1 VETAALV
8 ELIHTMPGWSDAAVT
23 AEVLGGGITNRNW
36 LVTVDGA
43 QFVARVPG
51 EKTEVLGIDRAH
63 ESEAAY
69 RAATLGIGPA
79 VRGPLPGVGTLVTAF
94 VGGEHASTLEAEGL
108 RLESAVAALRRFHR
122 SGPIAGAFPIFRVVE
137 WHARDAAAH
146 GVSLPEVLGVLRP
159 LAARIEAAFDAAPTP
174 MVPCHN
180 DLLPGNLLFAD
191 DGVWVID
198 FEYAG
203 MNDHTFDLG
212 NLSAN
217 TGLSAAGE
225 ERLLAAYYDGSVTDA
240 RRARLALM
248 KIMSEY
254 REGMW
259 SVVQQGI
266 STLDTIDFV
275 AYAEER
281 LGNCVRLCEAPEF
294 TDWLAAAASGN

>member
-1 VETAALV
+1 MDTERLIDLV
-8 ELIHTMPGWSDAAVT
+8 RTMPGWSSAAVS
-23 AEVLGGGITNRNW
+23 AEVLTGGITNRNW
-36 LVTVDGA
+36 LVTVDGER
-43 QFVARVPG
+43 FVARVPG

-69 RAATLGIGPA
+69 RAAILGIGPA

-94 VGGEHASTLEAEGL
+94 VGGRHAESLEQG
-108 RLESAVAALRRFHR
+108 RSLEQAVAALARFHG
-122 SGPIAGAFPIFRVVE
+122 SGPIAGSFPIFRVVE
-137 WHARDAAAH
+137 WHARDAQAH
-146 GVSLPEVLGVLRP
+146 GVRLPPVLDALRP
-159 LAARIEAAFDAAPTP
+159 LAARIEASFDAAPSP

-180 DLLPGNLLFAD
+180 DLLPGNLLF
-191 DGVWVID
+191 DGDEVWVID

-203 MNDHTFDLG
+203 MNDHAFDLG
-212 NLSAN
+212 NLSVNAA
-217 TGLSAAGE
+217 LSPAGE
-225 ERLLAAYYDGSVTDA
+225 ERLLAAYYDGDVTDA

-275 AYAEER
+275 AYADER
-281 LGNCVRLCEAPEF
+281 LGNCVRLCESAEF
-294 TDWLAAAASGN
+294 GDWLAAASHGH